1 MRFGR
6 GLAALFGLA
15 VAIGACSLLNP
26 LDGYTGG
33 DAAPPP
39 TVDATSAPADVA
51 TPDASIACIP
61 HTPPAR
67 PAPTDT
73 TTSLTVLVAAETLD
87 LGGATDGFDVDG
99 LCTCPGRPACG
110 PVSATAR
117 TVCDGDGGLD
127 NSLGPEIQA
136 ATALLPKT
144 DGLDPTSGTGFI
156 QRGKSTFF
164 IELRGY
170 NGTPNDDEVRVGVYA
185 SGEIE
190 PRADAGPDAAPRF
203 DGEDTWSVDR
213 DSVLGQGAPP
223 YQPRVEDV
231 RGYVRDGVLV
241 AAFDVDLKVG
251 LVRARIK
258 EARLVAPLVRD
269 GDTFRV
275 KGGLVTGRVRAGDL
289 LTALETVKSPLAN
302 TYLCRQDPIY
312 QEAKRRLCA
321 ALDVA
326 PTRADD
332 GAERACAAISIAVRF
347 TAGKA
352 ATGSLVTVPVEKPCG
367 ADWYDDCTR

>member
-1 MRFGR
+1 
-6 GLAALFGLA
+6 
-15 VAIGACSLLNP
+15 V
-26 LDGYTGG
+26 
-33 DAAPPP
+33 
-39 TVDATSAPADVA
+39 
-51 TPDASIACIP
+51 
-61 HTPPAR
+61 
-67 PAPTDT
+67 
-73 TTSLTVLVAAETLD
+73 
-87 LGGATDGFDVDG
+87 
-99 LCTCPGRPACG
+99 
-110 PVSATAR
+110 
-117 TVCDGDGGLD
+117 
-127 NSLGPEIQA
+127 
-136 ATALLPKT
+136 
-144 DGLDPTSGTGFI
+144 
-156 QRGKSTFF
+156 
-164 IELRGY
+164 
-170 NGTPNDDEVRVGVYA
+170 
-185 SGEIE
+185 
-190 PRADAGPDAAPRF
+190 
-203 DGEDTWSVDR
+203 DTWSVDR

-223 YQPRVEDV
+223 YQPRVEDA

-241 AAFDVDLKVG
+241 AKFDVDLKVG

-258 EARLVAPLVRD
+258 EASLVAPLVRD